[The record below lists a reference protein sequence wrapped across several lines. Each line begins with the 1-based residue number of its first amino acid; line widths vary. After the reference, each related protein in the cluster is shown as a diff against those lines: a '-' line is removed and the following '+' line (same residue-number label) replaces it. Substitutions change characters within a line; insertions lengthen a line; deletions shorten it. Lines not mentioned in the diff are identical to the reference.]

1 MGERDSKRE
10 GWQYLLDLDRQWIG
24 YEKGYWA
31 TFRVSVVAPDEGR
44 PHGLQYSLSLHGPN
58 DDRLLGYNNAHPI
71 DVATGPARKSKRPM
85 AYDHINRR
93 GRRVLPYRF
102 TTPSRLLEDFFTDV
116 VDILKEEGVL

>member
-1 MGERDSKRE
+1 
-10 GWQYLLDLDRQWIG
+10 
-24 YEKGYWA
+24 
-31 TFRVSVVAPDEGR
+31 
-44 PHGLQYSLSLHGPN
+44 
-58 DDRLLGYNNAHPI
+58 
-71 DVATGPARKSKRPM
+71 M